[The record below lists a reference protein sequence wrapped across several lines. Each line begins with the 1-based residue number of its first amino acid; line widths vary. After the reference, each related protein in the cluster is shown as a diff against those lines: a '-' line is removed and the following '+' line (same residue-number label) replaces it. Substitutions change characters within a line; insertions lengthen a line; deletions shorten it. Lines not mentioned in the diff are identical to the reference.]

1 MRERLA
7 ALVKQVGVAGDRR
20 QGLDADV
27 RARLDDVL
35 AVLRDE
41 HADPG
46 SSQDDPLTGLVDV
59 FGLDEQDAEL
69 LTIAAAPDLDANL
82 ALAFGLLRG
91 GPSPARATV
100 GLALELAS
108 LPTLSGAGPT
118 YLGPTAP
125 TRRHGLLEVAPAPS
139 LWLSRELWVPDRVLA
154 HLVGVDEP
162 DPLLT
167 PALVLPVPVDRLDV
181 DGLLAA
187 AVTAGEPLVWI
198 RSPLGAG
205 GLSLAAAALSAA
217 GIGCLALDLARVA
230 PAADLRQVLAVT
242 AREAALQGA
251 GLVLVHAER
260 LAESDPATLFTALA
274 ESVVPVLAVGDRP
287 WQPLWL
293 AYHPLVLEA
302 PAVTTEDR
310 ALVWDRELGAGI
322 ADHRLATFR
331 LAPEVIADA
340 ARYATT
346 LADVT
351 GTEISAD
358 SARAAARRVGGSI
371 TSGPALV
378 PTRPPTFADLVL
390 PDHVSRPLHRFV
402 SWAAHRDEVLADGR
416 LVDVGGKG
424 TGIAALFSGSPGTGK
439 TLAAHVVAAELGLD
453 LFRVDLASIVDK
465 YIGETEKNLERV
477 FHEAESL
484 NVLLFFD
491 EADALFGKRSDVKDA
506 HDRYANQEVAYLLQR
521 MESFDGVTVLA
532 TNLRGNLDPAFS
544 RRMSFIVHFPDPDV
558 PTRQRLW
565 ERHLSRVTTDPAD
578 PVQVAHLAQE
588 IELAGGDIRNIVLAA
603 AYDAVAA
610 GELVGMRHV
619 LAATVAEHHKL
630 GRRVPEHAFV
640 PEVAQ

>member
-1 MRERLA
+1 M
-7 ALVKQVGVAGDRR
+7 
-20 QGLDADV
+20 
-27 RARLDDVL
+27 
-35 AVLRDE
+35 
-41 HADPG
+41 
-46 SSQDDPLTGLVDV
+46 

-118 YLGPTAP
+118 YLGPTAL
-125 TRRHGLLEVAPAPS
+125 TRRHGLLEVSPAPA

-154 HLVGVDEP
+154 HLVGVDEA

-198 RSPLGAG
+198 RSPLGSG

-230 PAADLRQVLAVT
+230 PSADLRHVLAVT
-242 AREAALQGA
+242 TREAALQGA

-260 LAESDPATLFTALA
+260 LAEHDPATLFAALA

-310 ALVWDRELGAGI
+310 ALVWDNELGAGI

-378 PTRPPTFADLVL
+378 PTRPTDLRRPGAARPRVPPAAPVRVL
-390 PDHVSRPLHRFV
+390 GRAPRRGPRGRSPGRRRREGDRASPRCSAAAPAPARRSPRTSSPP
-402 SWAAHRDEVLADGR
+402 SWAS
-416 LVDVGGKG
+416 
-424 TGIAALFSGSPGTGK
+424 TCSGWTWRRSSTS
-439 TLAAHVVAAELGLD
+439 TSA
-453 LFRVDLASIVDK
+453 RRRRTSNASS
-465 YIGETEKNLERV
+465 TRRR
-477 FHEAESL
+477 ASTSCSSSTRRTPCS
-484 NVLLFFD
+484 
-491 EADALFGKRSDVKDA
+491 GKRSDVKDA

-565 ERHLSRVTTDPAD
+565 ERHLARVTTDPAD

-588 IELAGGDIRNIVLAA
+588 VELAGGDIRNIVLAA

-630 GRRVPEHAFV
+630 GRRVPEHGF
-640 PEVAQ
+640 AQ